1 MQKQE
6 IIITLEHKA
15 ELNKTIQH
23 KYIFNI
29 DKDDERTL
37 QSYQQIQ
44 KPFNLFKRDIHQ
56 IGKRSTS
63 TRE

>member
-29 DKDDERTL
+29 DKDGERTL
-37 QSYQQIQ
+37 HSYHQIQ
-44 KPFNLFKRDIHQ
+44 KPFNPFKKDIHQ
-56 IGKRSTS
+56 IGKKSTN

>member
-29 DKDDERTL
+29 DKDGERTL
-37 QSYQQIQ
+37 HSYCYSSS
-44 KPFNLFKRDIHQ
+44 FNSICIVEGLLTGFF
-56 IGKRSTS
+56 S
-63 TRE
+63 